1 MMKMKIMLAASILCA
16 MTTTRAGAADMTDN
30 MGNMAGFPPIS
41 SINIP
46 KDDNIVS
53 AVWNGI
59 VQEDA
64 KSFFQKVKL
73 PKNTDFTPLR
83 KDGKFGLLT
92 VTEEGNSVPAFVMNC
107 EFAPVVGKEAMKD
120 AFDAPRLS
128 GKSVSELYGCNVALL
143 GMENVLN
150 GMFLEMAKRINEK
163 PETDPKIPFNMLG
176 VSFLNVEQIHR
187 AQDRPRIYTSGV
199 RAVFFID
206 GFAVPV
212 YGKGYVM
219 KYGDKYCLFS
229 VLTMDSA
236 NEMVKKAADRIAA
249 ASVK

>member
-1 MMKMKIMLAASILCA
+1 MMKMKTMLAASVLCA
-16 MTTTRAGAADMTDN
+16 AVTTYAEAADMTDN

-53 AVWNGI
+53 AVWSGI
-59 VQEDA
+59 VQEGA
-64 KSFFQKVKL
+64 KPFLQKVKL
-73 PKNTDFTPLR
+73 PKNTAFTPLAE
-83 KDGKFGLLT
+83 DGKFGLLT
-92 VTEEGNSVPAFVMNC
+92 VTEKGNSVPAFVLNC
-107 EFAPVVGKEAMKD
+107 EFIPAVGKEAMKD

-143 GMENVLN
+143 EMENKLN

-176 VSFLNVEQIHR
+176 VDFLNVEQIHR
-187 AQDRPRIYTSGV
+187 AQDRPRIYTSSV

-219 KYGDKYCLFS
+219 KYGDKYRLFS
-229 VLTMDSA
+229 ILTTDSA
-236 NEMVKKAADRIAA
+236 NEMVKKVADRIAA

>member
-1 MMKMKIMLAASILCA
+1 MMKLKTKLGILALCA
-16 MTTTRAGAADMTDN
+16 MMTTYAEAADMTN
-30 MGNMAGFPPIS
+30 NTGNKADLPSIS
-41 SINIP
+41 DINIP
-46 KDDNIVS
+46 KNDSIIS

-64 KSFFQKVKL
+64 KPFLQKVEL
-73 PKNTDFTPLR
+73 PKNTTFTPLGT
-83 KDGKFGLLT
+83 DGKFGILT
-92 VTEEGNSVPAFVMNC
+92 VTEKGNSVPAFVLNC

-143 GMENVLN
+143 GMESVLN

-163 PETDPKIPFNMLG
+163 PETDPKIPFNMFY
-176 VSFLNVEQIHR
+176 VDFLSVEQIHR
-187 AQDRPRIYTSGV
+187 TQDMPRMYTSGV
-199 RAVFFID
+199 RAVFFVD

-219 KYGDKYCLFS
+219 KYGDKYRLFS
-229 VLTMDSA
+229 VLTTDSA

>member
-1 MMKMKIMLAASILCA
+1 MMKIKIMLAASILCA
-16 MTTTRAGAADMTDN
+16 MTTTCAGAADMTDN

-73 PKNTDFTPLR
+73 PKNTDFTPLG

-92 VTEEGNSVPAFVMNC
+92 VTEEGNNVPAFVMNC

-120 AFDAPRLS
+120 AFDAPHLS

-187 AQDRPRIYTSGV
+187 AQDRPRIYTSAV

-219 KYGDKYCLFS
+219 KYGDKYRLFS
-229 VLTMDSA
+229 VLTTDSV

>member
-1 MMKMKIMLAASILCA
+1 MLAASILCA
-16 MTTTRAGAADMTDN
+16 MTTTCAGTADMTDN
-30 MGNMAGFPPIS
+30 IENMAGFPSIS

-59 VQEDA
+59 VQEDT
-64 KSFFQKVKL
+64 KSFFQKVKF
-73 PKNTDFTPLR
+73 PKNTDFTPLG

-120 AFDAPRLS
+120 AFDASRLS

-143 GMENVLN
+143 GMESVLN

-163 PETDPKIPFNMLG
+163 PETDP
-176 VSFLNVEQIHR
+176 
-187 AQDRPRIYTSGV
+187 
-199 RAVFFID
+199 
-206 GFAVPV
+206 
-212 YGKGYVM
+212 
-219 KYGDKYCLFS
+219 
-229 VLTMDSA
+229 
-236 NEMVKKAADRIAA
+236 
-249 ASVK
+249 

>member
-1 MMKMKIMLAASILCA
+1 MRAERRIRSTKSARQLIPVLCIETPDIAIVLCTTGCRSI
-16 MTTTRAGAADMTDN
+16 
-30 MGNMAGFPPIS
+30 
-41 SINIP
+41 
-46 KDDNIVS
+46 
-53 AVWNGI
+53 
-59 VQEDA
+59 
-64 KSFFQKVKL
+64 
-73 PKNTDFTPLR
+73 
-83 KDGKFGLLT
+83 
-92 VTEEGNSVPAFVMNC
+92 
-107 EFAPVVGKEAMKD
+107 
-120 AFDAPRLS
+120 RLS

-219 KYGDKYCLFS
+219 KYGDKYRLFS
-229 VLTMDSA
+229 VLTTDSA
-236 NEMVKKAADRIAA
+236 NEMVIKASFGIAA

>member
-1 MMKMKIMLAASILCA
+1 
-16 MTTTRAGAADMTDN
+16 MTEN
-30 MGNMAGFPPIS
+30 MGNMAGFTPIS

-73 PKNTDFTPLR
+73 PKNTDFTPLG

-92 VTEEGNSVPAFVMNC
+92 VTEEGNNVPAFVMNC

-120 AFDAPRLS
+120 AFDAPHLS

-176 VSFLNVEQIHR
+176 VSFLNVEQIQR
-187 AQDRPRIYTSGV
+187 AQDRPRIYTSAV

-219 KYGDKYCLFS
+219 KYGDKYRLFS
-229 VLTMDSA
+229 VLTTDSA

>member
-1 MMKMKIMLAASILCA
+1 MMKLKTKLGILALCA
-16 MTTTRAGAADMTDN
+16 MMTTYAEAADMTN
-30 MGNMAGFPPIS
+30 NTGNKADLPSIS
-41 SINIP
+41 DINIP
-46 KDDNIVS
+46 KNDSIIS

-64 KSFFQKVKL
+64 KPFLQKVEL
-73 PKNTDFTPLR
+73 PKNTTFTPLGT
-83 KDGKFGLLT
+83 DGKFGILT
-92 VTEEGNSVPAFVMNC
+92 VTEKGNSVPAFVMNC
-107 EFAPVVGKEAMKD
+107 EFAPMVGKEAMKD

-143 GMENVLN
+143 GMETQLN
-150 GMFLEMAKRINEK
+150 GIFLEMAKRINEK
-163 PETDPKIPFNMLG
+163 PETDPKIPFNVLG

-219 KYGDKYCLFS
+219 KYGDKYRLFS

>member
-16 MTTTRAGAADMTDN
+16 MTITCAGAADMTDN

-59 VQEDA
+59 VQEDT
-64 KSFFQKVKL
+64 KSFFQKVKF
-73 PKNTDFTPLR
+73 PKNTDFTPLG

-120 AFDAPRLS
+120 ALTHPVCRGNRFPN
-128 GKSVSELYGCNVALL
+128 C
-143 GMENVLN
+143 
-150 GMFLEMAKRINEK
+150 MAA
-163 PETDPKIPFNMLG
+163 TW
-176 VSFLNVEQIHR
+176 
-187 AQDRPRIYTSGV
+187 
-199 RAVFFID
+199 
-206 GFAVPV
+206 
-212 YGKGYVM
+212 
-219 KYGDKYCLFS
+219 LFW
-229 VLTMDSA
+229 A
-236 NEMVKKAADRIAA
+236 WKAY
-249 ASVK
+249 

>member
-16 MTTTRAGAADMTDN
+16 MTITCAGAADMTDN

-53 AVWNGI
+53 AVW
-59 VQEDA
+59 
-64 KSFFQKVKL
+64 
-73 PKNTDFTPLR
+73 
-83 KDGKFGLLT
+83 
-92 VTEEGNSVPAFVMNC
+92 
-107 EFAPVVGKEAMKD
+107 
-120 AFDAPRLS
+120 
-128 GKSVSELYGCNVALL
+128 ALL
-143 GMENVLN
+143 GMESVLN

-199 RAVFFID
+199 RAVFFVD

-219 KYGDKYCLFS
+219 KYGDKYRLFS
-229 VLTMDSA
+229 VLTTDSV
-236 NEMVKKAADRIAA
+236 NEMVKKAADRMRRLR
-249 ASVK
+249 

>member
-1 MMKMKIMLAASILCA
+1 
-16 MTTTRAGAADMTDN
+16 
-30 MGNMAGFPPIS
+30 
-41 SINIP
+41 
-46 KDDNIVS
+46 
-53 AVWNGI
+53 
-59 VQEDA
+59 
-64 KSFFQKVKL
+64 
-73 PKNTDFTPLR
+73 
-83 KDGKFGLLT
+83 
-92 VTEEGNSVPAFVMNC
+92 
-107 EFAPVVGKEAMKD
+107 MKD

-219 KYGDKYCLFS
+219 KYGDKYRLFS
-229 VLTMDSA
+229 VLTTDSA